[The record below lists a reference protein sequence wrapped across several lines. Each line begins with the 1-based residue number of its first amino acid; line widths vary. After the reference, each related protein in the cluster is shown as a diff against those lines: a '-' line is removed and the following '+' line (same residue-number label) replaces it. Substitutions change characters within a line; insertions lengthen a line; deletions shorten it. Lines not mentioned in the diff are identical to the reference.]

1 MSELMR
7 RIGVKRAAT
16 LTLIMWAF
24 GNSAAGAQQPQ
35 TPPAGTTQT
44 PPAGTGVQSPPPG
57 GTVAT
62 GPGRG
67 RPTPPQPQQKQGV
80 EYLTGTWDFT
90 WTGRESPI
98 TAGPRAGTVTFT
110 RRGTSNTLDVRSE
123 GKVEDGGAAYKESGS
138 AEWNEAD
145 KTLAFKET
153 LANGT
158 TLTGNGN
165 WSSPLAI
172 RYESQPA
179 QVGKQSVKVRRTYQI
194 ISGVSFTVA
203 EELSVDGGPF
213 QRLGNGTYSKKQ

>member
-1 MSELMR
+1 M
-7 RIGVKRAAT
+7 KRAAT
-16 LTLIMWAF
+16 LTAIVCVF
-24 GNSAAGAQQPQ
+24 STFAGAQQPQ
-35 TPPAGTTQT
+35 TPPAGTPQT
-44 PPAGTGVQSPPPG
+44 PPAGTVQTPPPG

-80 EYLTGTWDFT
+80 EYFAGVWDFT

-98 TAGPRAGTVTFT
+98 TAGPRAGTITFT

-123 GKVEDGGAAYKESGS
+123 GKVEEGGAAFKESGS

-145 KTLAFKET
+145 KTLTIKET

-158 TLTGNGN
+158 TLTGVGN

-172 RYESQPA
+172 RFESQPA
-179 QVGKQSVKVRRTYQI
+179 TVGKQSVKLRRTYQI
-194 ISGVSFTVA
+194 ISAVSFTVA
-203 EELSVDGGPF
+203 EELSIDGGPF
-213 QRLGNGTYSKKQ
+213 QRLGNGAYGKKQ